1 MYIPRRRMM
10 DDYSLLNIIS
20 YRGSIIMNIIKTEIY
35 IAIISINIFIS
46 IFIYNILAYIIYNMY
61 NCIRINVDYNEKE
74 TRGNIRKK

>member
-1 MYIPRRRMM
+1 MM
-10 DDYSLLNIIS
+10 DGYSLLNIIF

-61 NCIRINVDYNEKE
+61 NCIRINVDYNEEE